1 MPSRP
6 RVSIVL
12 IFLDEE
18 RFLDAAIDS
27 VRAQSFR
34 DWELLLVDDGSSD
47 GSGEIA
53 RRHAAA
59 DPDRVRYVE
68 HPGHSNLGPSAA
80 RNAGIAASRGEF
92 IAFLDGDDVW
102 LPERLAR
109 AVALLDAH
117 PEADMAY
124 ARTQYWWSWA
134 GPQARER
141 DWDQSHGFRVD
152 RTIAPPEL
160 LRKFLEGEAAVP
172 CIGTL
177 TLRREAVVS
186 CGGFVDEFRGLYED
200 QVFLARVCIGH
211 AVYVSSDLWDRYR
224 QHPDSACATAA
235 RSDAADRARDA
246 YLAWLVQFLA
256 SRGLRGTPLWDAA
269 LRAGKP
275 RSRRWH
281 ARMARALRQ
290 AARRFLGADGDAA
303 RRIAGDP

>member
-6 RVSIVL
+6 RVSVVL
-12 IFLDEE
+12 IFLNEE

-27 VRAQSFR
+27 VRKQSFQ
-34 DWELLLVDDGSSD
+34 DWELMLVDDGSSD
-47 GSGEIA
+47 GSAEIA

-59 DPDRVRYVE
+59 DPDRIRYLE

-80 RNAGIAASRGEF
+80 RNAGIAASHGEF

-117 PEADMAY
+117 PEAGMAY

-134 GPQARER
+134 SPQARER
-141 DWDQSHGFRVD
+141 DWDQPHGIQAD

-160 LRKFLEGEAAVP
+160 LRQFLEGEAAVP

-177 TLRREAVVS
+177 TLRREVVVS
-186 CGGFVDEFRGLYED
+186 SGGFVDEFRGLYED

-211 AVYVSSDLWDRYR
+211 AVYVSSELWDRYR

-235 RSDAADRARDA
+235 LSDAADRAREV
-246 YLAWLVQFLA
+246 YFAWLVQFLV
-256 SRGLRGTPLWDAA
+256 SRGLRGTPLWEAA
-269 LRAGKP
+269 LRAREP
-275 RSRRWH
+275 RSRRLH
-281 ARMARALRQ
+281 ARMARAVRQ
-290 AARRFLGADGDAA
+290 AARRFLGADGDGA
-303 RRIAGDP
+303 RRSRGGP